1 MCISLNHARRL
12 HRGTLGI
19 RLSLCHAAKAFPCPG
34 PAHGRITLRAPQ
46 LLRPGALHQQG
57 WGTRQ
62 LQGWGM
68 HQLRGWGTH
77 QLLEKVQLQRQGW
90 EMHLPLEMG

>member
-1 MCISLNHARRL
+1 MPGICIW
-12 HRGTLGI
+12 TLWESG
-19 RLSLCHAAKAFPCPG
+19 SLCHAAKAFPCPG
-34 PAHGRITLRAPQ
+34 PAHGRITLRVPQ
-46 LLRPGALHQQG
+46 LLQPGALHQQG

-62 LQGWGM
+62 LRGWGM
-68 HQLRGWGTH
+68 H